1 MLMWRTARD
10 EGLTLIEL
18 VVTVAVM
25 SIIMG
30 SLVGMVFLFMRTST
44 DASTKMNESTD
55 QQFASA
61 FWQQDVSSLGVRGTP
76 AGVGNPIP
84 TSQSVWTFSSPS
96 NAPSGLP
103 GPCAGQANTIAAFAW
118 NDYQGVPTAG
128 PSASS
133 GAWSGSPN
141 AAVYYLKTATN
152 TNKTHQLQLW
162 RMRCGDQG
170 SNNVLARFLD
180 PNKAPTVACFD
191 SSGANA
197 LCSSTSPLP
206 ATIRLTMTVR
216 DLSRSNHAPTGY
228 TTILTADRRQ
238 G

>member
-1 MLMWRTARD
+1 MLTRRNTDD

-18 VVTVAVM
+18 VVTIAIM
-25 SIIMG
+25 SIIMA
-30 SLVGMVFLFMRTST
+30 SLIGMVFLYMRTSN

-76 AGVGNPIP
+76 GGVGNPIP
-84 TSQSVWTFSSPS
+84 TSQSVWTFSTPGT
-96 NAPSGLP
+96 APSSLP
-103 GPCAGQANTIAAFAW
+103 GLCAGQTNTIAAFAW
-118 NDYQGVPTAG
+118 NDYQNIPTAS
-128 PSASS
+128 PST
-133 GAWSGSPN
+133 AWNGSLN
-141 AAVYYLKTATN
+141 AAVYYTKTVTN
-152 TNKTHQLQLW
+152 SNGKQQLQLW

-170 SNNVLARFLD
+170 SNNALARFLD
-180 PNKAPTVACFD
+180 PNSTPSVACYD
-191 SSGANA
+191 SSGAGTP
-197 LCSSTSPLP
+197 CSSTSPLP

-216 DLSRSNHAPTGY
+216 DLSKADHAPTGY